1 VTDELGLTPGIN
13 LQGLG
18 LEPEGGTPIDDED
31 RAGLLLDFVL
41 TRADLNEVEYENI
54 AEAYPWA
61 NRQAR
66 LRGPLGVLNY
76 SFLFALHKQM
86 FQNVWRWA
94 GTQRRRLTNLG
105 VDPAQ
110 IPDQVRQALDDARFW
125 HTEGLFS
132 VDERAARIHHRL
144 VTVHP
149 FPNGNGRC
157 TRLLADLYLVSIGES
172 PFTWGSRQV
181 GTIAE
186 IRAAYIAAL
195 VAAPSDAYAS
205 LSVFGRS

>member
-1 VTDELGLTPGIN
+1 VTDEPGFTSGIN
-13 LQGLG
+13 LRALG
-18 LEPEGGTPIDDED
+18 LEPEGGTLIDDED
-31 RAGLLLDFVL
+31 REGLLPDFLL

-54 AEAYPWA
+54 AVAYPWA

-66 LRGPLGVLNY
+66 LRGPLGVLDY
-76 SFLFALHKQM
+76 SFLFSLHKQM
-86 FQNVWRWA
+86 FQNVWKWA

-110 IPDQVRQALDDARFW
+110 IPDQVRQALDDVRFW
-125 HTEGLFS
+125 HTEDLFS
-132 VDERAARIHHRL
+132 ADERAARIHHRL

-157 TRLLADLYLVSIGES
+157 TRLVADLYLVSIGEA
-172 PFTWGSRQV
+172 PFTWGSGQ
-181 GTIAE
+181 GGSSAA
-186 IRAAYIAAL
+186 IRAAYISAL